1 VVHVALVRFATADLG
16 VSLDGRLEF
25 KCESNEADRERAHHH
40 IMGIDRQG
48 HSLSIRPIFS
58 LSSDAQ
64 LHSVA
69 ETGAG
74 LGPPYSRGHQ
84 PKLMSGVYTVVMDE
98 IHLSFYY

>member
-1 VVHVALVRFATADLG
+1 MRLIVKEPHTHTLDRSAAAAPTI
-16 VSLDGRLEF
+16 SL
-25 KCESNEADRERAHHH
+25 
-40 IMGIDRQG
+40 
-48 HSLSIRPIFS
+48 S